1 MIHLI
6 KTEIKMKSSIKVYSQ
21 RGGRLVWLT
30 HKDQLVEHGFE
41 PGSRF
46 NVEFTE
52 DKIIITS
59 AVDGSRKVSD
69 KKGKPA
75 SEGKWHWPMLSD
87 RERSGAYARAID
99 QAVRR
104 ARADA
109 QRLRHILPP
118 ERGTEADRRF
128 ERGFAHRFAASTNE

>member
-69 KKGKPA
+69 KKGKPVLA
-75 SEGKWHWPMLSD
+75 ILGKKITEHFGW
-87 RERSGAYARAID
+87 
-99 QAVRR
+99 V
-104 ARADA
+104 ADHA
-109 QRLRHILPP
+109 
-118 ERGTEADRRF
+118 TDSV
-128 ERGFAHRFAASTNE
+128 AAKFDNGKITIG